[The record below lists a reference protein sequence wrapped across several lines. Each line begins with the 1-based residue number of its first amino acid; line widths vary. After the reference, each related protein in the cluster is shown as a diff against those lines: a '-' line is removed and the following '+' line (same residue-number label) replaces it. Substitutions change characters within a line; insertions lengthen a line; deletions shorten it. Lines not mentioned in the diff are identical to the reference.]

1 MSSKNILLQTVS
13 LQSPDDL
20 KIVILEEDF
29 PIVQEEVMSELTDIF
44 RITTYALCFALMA
57 YQIYVAY
64 VMVTVNGSTILFAA
78 VWSLFWLFV
87 PIWSVC
93 FCFLPDYRIWV
104 C

>member
-1 MSSKNILLQTVS
+1 MDDTNSDTGLFLLFTFVFCFY
-13 LQSPDDL
+13 
-20 KIVILEEDF
+20 KCRF
-29 PIVQEEVMSELTDIF
+29 
-44 RITTYALCFALMA
+44 TTYALCFALMA
-57 YQIYVAY
+57 HQIYVAY